1 MQRIVQTLFL
11 AGVLGLLAS
20 TAASASE
27 QLKSPGTIR
36 ITSREVKSTRVD
48 IGPGGLSAGDVQIER
63 ALLYNTRVTPK
74 PIGHSE
80 IVCTFVVKTSRN
92 CTGTFFLPRGKIVV
106 SGSMFYRQLFE
117 LAVVGGTGLYDNVR
131 GSLTVTS
138 LGKKPRR
145 DLLFFRLNVG

>member
-36 ITSREVKSTRVD
+36 ITSREVKTTRID
-48 IGPGGLSAGDVQIER
+48 LRPGGLSVGDVEVER

-74 PIGHSE
+74 PIGHAE
-80 IVCTFVVKTSRN
+80 MVCTFVVKTSRN
-92 CTGTFFLPRGKIVV
+92 CNATFFLPKGKIVV
-106 SGSMFYRQLFE
+106 SGPIFYRQLFE
-117 LAVVGGTGLYDNVR
+117 LAVTGGTGLYDNVR

-145 DLLFFRLNVG
+145 DLLFFRLNIG